1 MENVDVET
9 WNAYDKLYNLIIEN
23 EAKNKS
29 MDVKQIFENGLE
41 CFSSYLCHAN
51 RDYAYNT
58 TYLPAFK
65 EDFWKFIES
74 FHKKY
79 IIAKKLF
86 NIAEQYYD
94 VTLKIDRYW
103 MLETIKKDTDRE
115 NTKSVQSTLNGPD
128 FVCNKETTIECSV
141 LCDMKRYIYQTK
153 EEIMPDSDNFQK
165 LIKEF
170 REFLKKYSS
179 EIQKK

>member
-74 FHKKY
+74 FHK
-79 IIAKKLF
+79 I
-86 NIAEQYYD
+86 YY
-94 VTLKIDRYW
+94 R
-103 MLETIKKDTDRE
+103 
-115 NTKSVQSTLNGPD
+115 
-128 FVCNKETTIECSV
+128 KET
-141 LCDMKRYIYQTK
+141 
-153 EEIMPDSDNFQK
+153 F
-165 LIKEF
+165 
-170 REFLKKYSS
+170 
-179 EIQKK
+179 

>member
-1 MENVDVET
+1 
-9 WNAYDKLYNLIIEN
+9 
-23 EAKNKS
+23 
-29 MDVKQIFENGLE
+29 
-41 CFSSYLCHAN
+41 
-51 RDYAYNT
+51 
-58 TYLPAFK
+58 
-65 EDFWKFIES
+65 
-74 FHKKY
+74 
-79 IIAKKLF
+79 
-86 NIAEQYYD
+86 
-94 VTLKIDRYW
+94 